1 MTEQW
6 TQDIR
11 KRLSAVERPAP
22 ELDWDAIFR
31 AADEQRAA
39 RRRKTV
45 VLWRSVAAAA
55 ALAGVIGGGVVYLSQ
70 QDSREVPL
78 VAQENGGHRA
88 AADEPAAVPAHSEES
103 QPSAEAL
110 VAQAEVAAR
119 NTYLLSTNREA
130 EGNVVSETAPTVL
143 SATTEAAQ
151 EQGVE
156 VRAEQEDNIETKST
170 AMETE
175 PAQVGQEHSSGSI
188 VKKQQPRTGFT
199 ATAPAAASTHRA
211 AASGLT
217 AKAYVGGAL
226 GNTTGT
232 SAMST
237 LVSSTM
243 SDAVYSPDNDIDLEE
258 NHTTWETAS
267 AMDREVKHH
276 QPLRLGL
283 SVRYQLSSRWS
294 IDAGISYSHHSTDI
308 TEGTDGYA
316 RYTDQSLTFIG
327 IPVSANY
334 SIWSNRYLNVYG
346 AAGAEVERM
355 VKGKATIRTAYD
367 GATNAVTE
375 ETLTMSRPVFS
386 ANVAVGI
393 EAKVGQLLSVYA
405 EPGVGYHF
413 KNGSSLQTIYSD
425 KPLNVSLSLG
435 VRFSLK

>member
-11 KRLSAVERPAP
+11 KRLSAVERSAP

-39 RRRKTV
+39 RRRKTA

-55 ALAGVIGGGVVYLSQ
+55 ALAGAIGGGVVYLSQ
-70 QDSREVPL
+70 QGSREVAL
-78 VAQENGGHRA
+78 VTKENGRHRA
-88 AADEPAAVPAHSEES
+88 AADEPAAVPAHSEETH
-103 QPSAEAL
+103 PSAEAL

-143 SATTEAAQ
+143 SATTETAQ

-156 VRAEQEDNIETKST
+156 VRTEQADNIETKST

-175 PAQVGQEHSSGSI
+175 PALVGQEHSSASI
-188 VKKQQPRTGFT
+188 IKKQQPHTAYT
-199 ATAPAAASTHRA
+199 ATAPTVASAHHA
-211 AASGLT
+211 SASGLT
-217 AKAYVGGAL
+217 AKAYVAGAL

-232 SAMST
+232 SAMSA

-243 SDAVYSPDNDIDLEE
+243 SDAVYSPDNDIDIEE

-334 SIWSNRYLNVYG
+334 SIWSNRYLNIYG
-346 AAGAEVERM
+346 AAGAEVEHM
-355 VKGKATIRTAYD
+355 VKGKATTRTAYD
-367 GATNAVTE
+367 GETNAVTE